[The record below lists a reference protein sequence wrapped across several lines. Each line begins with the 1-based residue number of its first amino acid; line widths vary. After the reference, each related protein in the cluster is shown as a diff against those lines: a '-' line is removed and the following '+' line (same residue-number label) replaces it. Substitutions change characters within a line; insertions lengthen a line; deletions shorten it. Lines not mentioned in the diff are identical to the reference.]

1 MCRFTGVLD
10 IHNNR
15 VFADDII
22 VAGRWHTEIT
32 KDGKHREY
40 KEYSGVLKVVY
51 GGYYW
56 GLEVVGDLR
65 YEYGFIEGCDE
76 SLDELVNEYFIE
88 KIGSVQENIGVAYD
102 FWSKYGDKKNL

>member
-32 KDGKHREY
+32 KDGKRREY
-40 KEYSGVLKVVY
+40 KEYSGV
-51 GGYYW
+51 
-56 GLEVVGDLR
+56 
-65 YEYGFIEGCDE
+65 
-76 SLDELVNEYFIE
+76 
-88 KIGSVQENIGVAYD
+88 
-102 FWSKYGDKKNL
+102 